1 MCRQRP
7 ASCNLHPLK
16 KEQLA
21 TAALTS
27 MPFVSICFMGTKRVP
42 RPPVRD
48 ELADL
53 VGLQS
58 CHLQLDSCPHS
69 ATHVRRKQLTKFT
82 RLETTGV
89 GNIQAGLSVIRQVES
104 TEIYGSAVENSYT
117 YTYIFIFIYIYIH
130 TYCPDPYRLDL
141 SGWWADELCCHKR
154 FASSFVLRKL
164 PWALCFKLGHHRF
177 QMQKECLGFNFMEL
191 LANQQHQFLLRQ
203 RAVCGRQWQ
212 IEQR

>member
-117 YTYIFIFIYIYIH
+117 YTYIFIFIYIY
-130 TYCPDPYRLDL
+130 TYILSRSVQIRSLRLMGRRIVL
-141 SGWWADELCCHKR
+141 SQA
-154 FASSFVLRKL
+154 F
-164 PWALCFKLGHHRF
+164 
-177 QMQKECLGFNFMEL
+177 CLIICAAEVTMGTMF
-191 LANQQHQFLLRQ
+191 
-203 RAVCGRQWQ
+203 
-212 IEQR
+212 